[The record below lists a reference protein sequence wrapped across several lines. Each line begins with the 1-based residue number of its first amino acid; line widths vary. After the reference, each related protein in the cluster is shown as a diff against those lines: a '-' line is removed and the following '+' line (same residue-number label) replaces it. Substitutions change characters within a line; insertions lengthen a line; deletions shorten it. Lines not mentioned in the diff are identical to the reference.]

1 MIGKE
6 IHHYKILEKLGE
18 GGMGVVYKAQDTKL
32 DRIVALKFLPT
43 HSLGNDDDRKRFE
56 TEAKAAAALNHPNI
70 ATVYEINDHEGD
82 TFIAMEF
89 VDGDTLEDK
98 IKKAPLKIK
107 DAMKIAKQ
115 VADGLSA
122 AHEKDIFHR
131 DIKGS
136 NVMITP
142 KGVVKI
148 MDFGLAKM
156 SSATIVTKAGMT
168 LGTVGYMSPEQ
179 SKGEEVDHRTD
190 IWSLGVV
197 FYEMIAGVRP
207 FKGEY
212 ETALVYSIL
221 NVDPEPLT
229 GLRTGVPMR
238 LEEIINKLLAKDP
251 DERYQ
256 NIVELPVDL
265 KNVNL
270 KDVGTSQI
278 GSSVISETH
287 IKDRQVDVKFS
298 FSRRNA
304 ILMGISAVIFFTV
317 GWFLKPGPPTPEPR
331 SVRKY
336 QVPLPENY
344 GVFDSNLNRMAISPD
359 GTKIVYINTEVP
371 RTFQLYDL
379 YTGET
384 IELEGTLEGRSPFF
398 FPDGRSIGFVVPGP
412 QELKTVLI
420 DGGSPLLI
428 TTWTGS
434 RNEGSAGLG
443 PGNSI
448 IFADGGGLSQISL
461 TSDTPDTLTR
471 PKNVEEV
478 HYNPHLLPEEKYFL
492 FTISNILGETS
503 DNRIAIYSFDTGQYR
518 ILLNEESYNPVY
530 VKTGHILYGRAGMV
544 MAVPF
549 DIATLEI
556 NGLPVSI
563 LNAVE
568 THPNTGSMNFSIS
581 SEGTAVFVEGDL
593 SGTGTNRGVFSLDMD
608 GNTSLIYE
616 NNTNIQ
622 DVDYSPDGKTILIQ
636 SEERNVANLFLY
648 NIAGGGAISDLT
660 FETVSLGSRFPVWS
674 PDSKWQVDSISK
686 VSWYKRGNLLKKSRQ
701 YRSTDKDI

>member
-1 MIGKE
+1 MIGE
-6 IHHYKILEKLGE
+6 SILHYKIIEKLGE

-107 DAMKIAKQ
+107 DAIRIAKQ
-115 VADGLSA
+115 VADGLAA

-179 SKGEEVDHRTD
+179 SKGEVVDHRTD

-229 GLRTGVPMR
+229 GLRTGVPMD
-238 LEEIINKLLAKDP
+238 LEKIINKLLAKDP

-256 NIVELPVDL
+256 NIIELPVDL

-270 KDVGTSQI
+270 KDVGTSAI
-278 GSSVISETH
+278 GSSVVTQSNAVGAKSIQ
-287 IKDRQVDVKFS
+287 RS
-298 FSRRNA
+298 FEWKSGVIA
-304 ILMGISAVIFFTV
+304 SIVTAAVIFLIMWVIT
-317 GWFLKPGPPTPEPR
+317 G
-331 SVRKY
+331 SN
-336 QVPLPENY
+336 QVQDNRDLIQFQFEHEQ
-344 GVFDSNLNRMAISPD
+344 SNSIMNSLHGNQIAISPN
-359 GTKIVYINTEVP
+359 GRIIVYIANIPGSAVNA
-371 RTFQLYDL
+371 LYKRDL
-379 YTGET
+379 RSNDITM
-384 IELEGTLEGRSPFF
+384 LEGTENAYNPFF
-398 FPDGRSIGFVVPGP
+398 SPDGNWIAFNDGVH
-412 QELKTVLI
+412 LKRMRIEGSSPLNIAEVNPYARGGSWNNNDQIVFTKGGSEGLNLVDINTGEVTVLTIPNI
-420 DGGSPLLI
+420 DSNEISHMWPEFLPNGKDVLFSI
-428 TTWTGS
+428 YKTG
-434 RNEGSAGLG
+434 EFD
-443 PGNSI
+443 NS
-448 IFADGGGLSQISL
+448 
-461 TSDTPDTLTR
+461 
-471 PKNVEEV
+471 
-478 HYNPHLLPEEKYFL
+478 
-492 FTISNILGETS
+492 
-503 DNRIAIYSFDTGQYR
+503 RIALYSLENNTYR
-518 ILLNEESYNPVY
+518 ILFNQPGVNAKYAASGHLVY
-530 VKTGHILYGRAGMV
+530 YRTGEILAI
-544 MAVPF
+544 PF
-549 DIATLEI
+549 DIKNYKISGDPVVITNDIVLPFNFNDGHATYDFSENGTYTFITNSDNVI
-556 NGLPVSI
+556 NYKLI
-563 LNAVE
+563 L
-568 THPNTGSMNFSIS
+568 F
-581 SEGTAVFVEGDL
+581 D
-593 SGTGTNRGVFSLDMD
+593 RQ
-608 GNTSLIYE
+608 GNTVNVLLE
-616 NNTNIQ
+616 NQASINFPRI
-622 DVDYSPDGKTILIQ
+622 SPDNKRVSYTI
-636 SEERNVANLFLY
+636 SEYEVGEIHIEIVDLD
-648 NIAGGGAISDLT
+648 NINRKIKAT
-660 FETVSLGSRFPVWS
+660 
-674 PDSKWQVDSISK
+674 
-686 VSWYKRGNLLKKSRQ
+686 Y
-701 YRSTDKDI
+701 